1 MPKKREILQEIT
13 FNDKNGTFENM
24 YAAFGW
30 LTHSGFS
37 YGSTDRYPNPVAI
50 QKGEYTLPQK
60 WHNFTAKQKS
70 QVDGIITS
78 NDWREGEVKVIIY
91 K

>member
-13 FNDKNGTFENM
+13 FNEKGTFESV
-24 YAAFGW
+24 YAAQGW
-30 LTHSGFS
+30 LITSGYN
-37 YGSTDRYPNPVAI
+37 YGSMDGRFNPIAF
-50 QKGEYTLPQK
+50 QKGEYTLPEK
-60 WHNFTAKQKS
+60 WHNFTAKQKT

>member
-1 MPKKREILQEIT
+1 MPKKREILQELT
-13 FNDKNGTFENM
+13 FFEKGKFESM

-30 LTHSGFS
+30 LTQSGFS
-37 YGSTDRYPNPVAI
+37 YGSTDRNPNPVAI

-78 NDWREGEVKVIIY
+78 TNWRDGEVKVIIY